1 MDDTNKGRSKDSSE
15 RRCDKVIMMYTHTTN
30 TILNKKENIVRYK

>member
-1 MDDTNKGRSKDSSE
+1 MDDTNKGRSKDSSG
-15 RRCDKVIMMYTHTTN
+15 RRWDKVMMMYTHTTN